1 MLFLECPELLTIEL
15 LTIELTIEW
24 TATPEQCFWEEV
36 FWIPFFFFFINK
48 SICRQ
53 MPDIRTEQ
61 NALHL
66 LLFFYYCIMRALLK
80 NSV

>member
-36 FWIPFFFFFINK
+36 FWIPFF
-48 SICRQ
+48 
-53 MPDIRTEQ
+53 
-61 NALHL
+61 
-66 LLFFYYCIMRALLK
+66 LFFL
-80 NSV
+80 